1 MAIFDSYFGITRGYP
16 WFKKNPRSQI
26 LQIPA
31 QIFSDAISEVLDLE
45 PEVTWDDIGHG
56 GYGYGKNKTIAT
68 SKWWVTL
75 WLWLT

>member
-1 MAIFDSYFGITRGYP
+1 MLVITRGYP

-56 GYGYGKNKTIAT
+56 GAMVMGRIKP
-68 SKWWVTL
+68 
-75 WLWLT
+75 